1 MILLLL
7 ARSLRQPPPDLLG
20 LADDDLHLIAGEGLV
35 RIISGV
41 GVIRPCCQHGDVVDL
56 RIYQN
61 VAILDLHA
69 IDATR
74 VPNSMVDLC
83 TVVDHGR
90 ARFPRHVI
98 QSFVQRAAATGG
110 LGHRS

>member
-20 LADDDLHLIAGEGLV
+20 LADDDLHLVAREGLV
-35 RIISGV
+35 GVIAGV
-41 GVIRPCCQHGDVVDL
+41 GVISPCCQHGDVVDL
-56 RIYQN
+56 CIYQN
-61 VAILDLHA
+61 FTIVDLHA

-74 VPNSMVDLC
+74 APDSLVDLG

-98 QSFVQRAAATGG
+98 QSFVQRAAAAGG
-110 LGHRS
+110 LWHRS